1 MPGRS
6 SLRPYLAR
14 TGIEVIICTAAVH
27 GCAELRRLSSVAQA
41 VVKQPRVQAEQWAP
55 TATACTCRRSRQTP
69 LMYWGH
75 QAEVET
81 CEHGSGICG
90 PPSDLLRYAEDERTD
105 PQQRPQHVL
114 VPALLAALNSTLQAG
129 VVPEGLQLSLVTPC
143 ISECLS

>member
-55 TATACTCRRSRQTP
+55 TATG
-69 LMYWGH
+69 LY
-75 QAEVET
+75 
-81 CEHGSGICG
+81 
-90 PPSDLLRYAEDERTD
+90 L
-105 PQQRPQHVL
+105 
-114 VPALLAALNSTLQAG
+114 STLATDSAYVLG
-129 VVPEGLQLSLVTPC
+129 SPG
-143 ISECLS
+143 

>member
-1 MPGRS
+1 VPGRS

-90 PPSDLLRYAEDERTD
+90 PPSDLLLRRMS
-105 PQQRPQHVL
+105 
-114 VPALLAALNSTLQAG
+114 ALTRSSGRSTCWCRRCW
-129 VVPEGLQLSLVTPC
+129 PH
-143 ISECLS
+143 